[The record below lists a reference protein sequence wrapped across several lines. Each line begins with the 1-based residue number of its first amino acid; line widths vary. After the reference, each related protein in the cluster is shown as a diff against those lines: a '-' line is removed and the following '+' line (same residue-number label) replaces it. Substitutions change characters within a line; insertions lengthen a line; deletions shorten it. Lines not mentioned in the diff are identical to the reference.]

1 MRSLVFGYVS
11 LLLLLAGCAAP
22 RASLLRYEY
31 RQRHMGI
38 EARVVLYA
46 PREEA
51 AMRAARAGFARM
63 ALLDSL
69 LSDYRVDSELSRLS
83 AGAGGPAVAV
93 SAELFFVLARGQE
106 VARLSDGA
114 FDVTI
119 GPLARLWR
127 EARRT
132 GVLPSAAELQEAKAR
147 TGWRYLQLDSAART
161 ARLLRPGMQL
171 DLGGIAK
178 GYAADQALAAIRTEG
193 VESALVEMGGDVVAG
208 APPPGTAGWE
218 VNLFDEDRATPWP
231 GIACAAISTSGD
243 TEQFVEIGGVRYSH
257 VVDPVTGLGLSSRVA
272 ATVLAPD
279 GITADAL
286 STALTVLGRERG
298 EALLARYPGAR
309 AYVRE
314 VR

>member
-1 MRSLVFGYVS
+1 MRSLVLGYVPIV
-11 LLLLLAGCAAP
+11 LLLAACALP
-22 RASLLRYEY
+22 PASPARYEY

-46 PREEA
+46 PGEEVA
-51 AMRAARAGFARM
+51 ARAARAGFARM

-83 AGAGGPAVAV
+83 ARAGGPPVPV
-93 SAELFFVLARGQE
+93 SAELFLVLSRAAD
-106 VARLSDGA
+106 VARLSGGA
-114 FDVTI
+114 FDVTS
-119 GPLARLWR
+119 GPLVRLWR

-132 GVLPSAAELQEAKAR
+132 GVLPSAAQREEAVAR
-147 TGWRYLQLDSAART
+147 SGWRHLQLDSAGRT
-161 ARLLRPGMQL
+161 VRLLRPGMQL

-178 GYAADQALAAIRTEG
+178 GYAADQALAAIRAEG
-193 VESALVEMGGDVVAG
+193 VESALVEMGGDIVAG
-208 APPPGTAGWE
+208 APPPGTAGWD
-218 VNLFDEDRATPWP
+218 VNLFDDDRATPWP
-231 GIACAAISTSGD
+231 AIANAAVSTSGD

-257 VVDPVTGLGLSSRVA
+257 VVDPATGLGVSSRVA

-286 STALTVLGRERG
+286 STALTILGRERG
-298 EALLARYPGAR
+298 EALLAHFPGAR